1 MQKKAQVKFGES
13 IAIIIIVY
21 IVLMSSLIWYNNIS
35 KTEINKMYIDDQ
47 AERAFEK
54 YTYIDSL
61 DLLHVSQRGIADN
74 EFDKNSLIAF
84 SNYTSNNGDLG
95 GKEHIRKQL
104 GESLVTIKIY
114 NYTSIESFNSYLNL
128 TLYNNTPKDYSPRTY
143 DKNSY
148 KTLVAVVDSNEK
160 RTDIGLLEIYV
171 FVKKR

>member
-1 MQKKAQVKFGES
+1 MYTATT
-13 IAIIIIVY
+13 A
-21 IVLMSSLIWYNNIS
+21 IS
-35 KTEINKMYIDDQ
+35 KE
-47 AERAFEK
+47 
-54 YTYIDSL
+54 
-61 DLLHVSQRGIADN
+61 
-74 EFDKNSLIAF
+74 
-84 SNYTSNNGDLG
+84 
-95 GKEHIRKQL
+95 
-104 GESLVTIKIY
+104 IY